1 MQSTTVTDSKINDP
15 LNQLIKLQETSET
28 KTTTTTKIVNTN
40 DLDIELQIDDESVL
54 KKIITDSIDNGS
66 PKLTWF
72 F

>member
-15 LNQLIKLQETSET
+15 LNQLITLQETSET
-28 KTTTTTKIVNTN
+28 KTTTTTTTKIVNTN

-66 PKLTWF
+66 PKLT
-72 F
+72 